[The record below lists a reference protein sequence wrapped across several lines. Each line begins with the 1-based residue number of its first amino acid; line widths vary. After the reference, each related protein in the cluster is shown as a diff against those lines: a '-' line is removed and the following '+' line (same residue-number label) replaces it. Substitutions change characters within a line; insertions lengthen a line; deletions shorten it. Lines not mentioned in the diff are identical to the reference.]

1 MLTVTK
7 FGGSSLSCE
16 SQFKKV
22 KNIVLSDP
30 KRKIVVCSALG
41 KRDSSDS
48 KITDLLYILHAHL
61 KYSVPYDDIWN
72 IIYKRFIDVK
82 NELGLSFDIEGE
94 FESLK
99 KELNKNIS
107 QDYLVS
113 RGEYL
118 TAKLMSEYLGYQ
130 FVDARDTITF
140 NFDGTIDYNA
150 TEIKVKDAFS
160 KNQKIV
166 VPGFYGA
173 YPNGSVKLLSRGGSD
188 ITGSILAKCLNA
200 TIYENWTDVSGILM
214 ADPRIIEKPLPIKQ
228 ITYGE
233 LRELSYMGANVLH
246 EETIFPVQALNIPIN
261 IRNTNEPENPG
272 TIITSKCDDESQ
284 IITGI
289 AGKKNFVSICV
300 SKSHMSNEV
309 GFLRKV
315 LSIFEK
321 YNISIEHVPTGIDS
335 VSIVVSEDQI
345 NDCIYEVVADLKR
358 DLQLDKVEVVKNI
371 ALVAVVGRNM
381 SKRVGLSGKLFGVLG
396 NQGINIRM
404 IAQGPQELNVIV
416 GVDDKD
422 YEATIKTIY
431 NEFVIKNK

>member
-22 KNIVLSDP
+22 RNIVLSDP

-72 IIYKRFIDVK
+72 IIVKRFKDVK
-82 NELGLSFDIEGE
+82 EELKLSFDIEAE
-94 FESLK
+94 FSKLK
-99 KELNKNIS
+99 SELNKNIS

-118 TAKLMSEYLGYQ
+118 TAKLMSEYLGYS
-130 FVDARDTITF
+130 FLDAKDAIIF
-140 NFDGTIDYNA
+140 NYDGTVDYA
-150 TEIKVKDAFS
+150 TTEKKVKEFFNE
-160 KNQKIV
+160 NQKVV

-173 YPNGSVKLLSRGGSD
+173 YQNGLVKLLSRGGSD

-200 TIYENWTDVSGILM
+200 AVYENWTDVSGILM
-214 ADPRIIEKPLPIKQ
+214 ADPRIIDKPLPIKQ
-228 ITYGE
+228 ITYNE
-233 LRELSYMGANVLH
+233 LRELSYMGASVLH
-246 EETIFPVQALNIPIN
+246 EETIFPVQTLNIPIN

-272 TIITSKCDDESQ
+272 TIITSQCDDESQ

-289 AGKKNFVSICV
+289 AGKKNFVSICL

-315 LSIFEK
+315 LSVFEK
-321 YNISIEHVPTGIDS
+321 YSISIEHVPTGIDS
-335 VSIVVSEDQI
+335 VSVVVSEEQV
-345 NDCIYEVVADLKR
+345 NDCIYDIIADLKR
-358 DLQLDKVEVVKNI
+358 ELSPDKVEVVRNI

-381 SKRVGLSGKLFGVLG
+381 YKRTGLSGKLFGVLG
-396 NQGINIRM
+396 NNGINIKM

-416 GVDDKD
+416 GIDDKD

-431 NEFVIKNK
+431 NGFVIR

>member
-22 KNIVLSDP
+22 KNIVLKDP
-30 KRKIVVCSALG
+30 KRRIVVCSALG

-72 IIYKRFIDVK
+72 IIVKRFKDVK
-82 NELGLSFDIEGE
+82 EELKLSFDIDAE
-94 FESLK
+94 FCKLK
-99 KELNKNIS
+99 SELNKNIS

-118 TAKLMSEYLGYQ
+118 TAKLMSEYLGYS
-130 FVDARDTITF
+130 FLDAKDAIIF
-140 NFDGTIDYNA
+140 NYDGTVDYIT
-150 TEIKVKDAFS
+150 TEQKVKEFFNE
-160 KNQKIV
+160 NQKVV

-173 YPNGSVKLLSRGGSD
+173 YQNGLVKLLSRGGSD

-200 TIYENWTDVSGILM
+200 AIYENWTDVSGILM
-214 ADPRIIEKPLPIKQ
+214 ADPRIIDKPLPIKQ
-228 ITYGE
+228 ITYNE
-233 LRELSYMGANVLH
+233 LRELSYMGASVLH
-246 EETIFPVQALNIPIN
+246 EETIFPVQTLNIPIN
-261 IRNTNEPENPG
+261 IRNTNEPDNPG

-289 AGKKNFVSICV
+289 AGKKNFVSICL

-321 YNISIEHVPTGIDS
+321 YSISIEHVPTGIDS
-335 VSIVVSEDQI
+335 VSVVVSEEQV
-345 NDCIYEVVADLKR
+345 NDCIYDIIADLKR
-358 DLQLDKVEVVKNI
+358 ELMPDKVEVVRNI

-381 SKRVGLSGKLFGVLG
+381 YKRTGLSGKLFGVLG
-396 NQGINIRM
+396 NNGINIKM

-416 GVDDKD
+416 GIDDKD

-431 NEFVIKNK
+431 NEFVIR